1 MLIAIF
7 NETLANFSYLQR
19 LRTVQFE
26 SPSRYTSCTLA
37 GVEGAQN
44 SFRRADVFWNLTR
57 LEELL
62 VNIILTRFN
71 WDAIHYLSNLRV
83 LDISYTQMDAG
94 LLGLHGLLVA
104 IQRYRPPLENLTMK
118 GVQRIGSTVGLVSIK
133 TGNICRFLQNSPL
146 KILDLLEN
154 QAIKIEPGLSVYLPQ
169 LEILRVGGNRH
180 IGWMSDDPES
190 LSLRSVSA

>member
-1 MLIAIF
+1 
-7 NETLANFSYLQR
+7 
-19 LRTVQFE
+19 
-26 SPSRYTSCTLA
+26 
-37 GVEGAQN
+37 
-44 SFRRADVFWNLTR
+44 
-57 LEELL
+57 
-62 VNIILTRFN
+62 
-71 WDAIHYLSNLRV
+71 
-83 LDISYTQMDAG
+83 MDNDQ
-94 LLGLHGLLVA
+94 LGLPGFLLA
-104 IQRYRPPLENLTMK
+104 IQKYRPPLENLTIK

-190 LSLRSVSA
+190 LSLACVGIDLLIHPSIREYTYADRSANGPRGRRDLVDLFFENPQGVIEKLLACSGNIHHSSLGIPKMYPGHKFGLIDIYKNAYNTQNCVIDIYVT